1 MGTTTTRSAHIL
13 RPKSPRH
20 TRPMVSSRSGLH
32 WNATARQLQAS
43 GLREAKVSKLDLA
56 RCDMNQAL
64 VRTGAL
70 LYSSSM
76 SSISVSELKK
86 KLSKQW
92 CRTAKKDD
100 WVITAE
106 GQPVA
111 VLSPVTSELLEP
123 TLSALRSVRALRAQ
137 SALQK
142 TAAANGT
149 EKLAMSEIDAE
160 IAAVRRA
167 RRR

>member
-1 MGTTTTRSAHIL
+1 
-13 RPKSPRH
+13 
-20 TRPMVSSRSGLH
+20 
-32 WNATARQLQAS
+32 
-43 GLREAKVSKLDLA
+43 
-56 RCDMNQAL
+56 MNQAL

-149 EKLAMSEIDAE
+149 EKLTMSEIDAE

-167 RRR
+167 RRRK